1 VGDKL
6 SEQSSSESH
15 LDILFKLDAQR
26 RQEIDSVKIK
36 MEEFLRSQIEFRHS
50 IEMVTKGQDSLKE
63 RFEMGVSKT
72 LTQLDKKFDLF
83 MIEWGTKK
91 AEDASRD
98 KAILTLDNRA
108 DAIDDKFNKYLL
120 YPAITVCVSILIAVL
135 AYFFRDG
142 H

>member
-1 VGDKL
+1 MGEEL

-72 LTQLDKKFDLF
+72 LTQLDHKFDAF
-83 MIEWGTKK
+83 MVEWGTKK
-91 AEDASRD
+91 AEDNSRD
-98 KAILTLDNRA
+98 KAILELEKQSGYMDE
-108 DAIDDKFNKYLL
+108 KFNKYLL

-135 AYFFRDG
+135 AYFFRSG